1 MTEENC
7 LKLYEIANKY
17 DAKFVLNTENGRYVN
32 KNEIDEEDD
41 LIDTMAFGD
50 DYNDV
55 PMFETVGHAVV
66 MENANDYIK
75 KNYADEIAESNNLD
89 GVAKV
94 LEKLL

>member
-1 MTEENC
+1 
-7 LKLYEIANKY
+7 
-17 DAKFVLNTENGRYVN
+17 
-32 KNEIDEEDD
+32 
-41 LIDTMAFGD
+41 
-50 DYNDV
+50 
-55 PMFETVGHAVV
+55 MFETVGHAVV